1 MEISNFHNIDF
12 KKRRTI
18 RINAK
23 FRLIFDLFF
32 IIISQFL
39 IFKGQIYWTDTTGGS
54 IYRSNYDGTKLETF
68 LSSKDGLKFPEGIAI
83 DWISRNVY
91 WADSGK
97 RTIEVANIDTK
108 GKKVLI
114 DEQIKNPRGI
124 AVHPRYGFT

>member
-1 MEISNFHNIDF
+1 MLSHAQIGSSGSQTPIRPYVYYYIDYS
-12 KKRRTI
+12 
-18 RINAK
+18 
-23 FRLIFDLFF
+23 IFT
-32 IIISQFL
+32 
-39 IFKGQIYWTDTTGGS
+39 FKGQIYWTDTTGGS